1 MKFEI
6 GQELQVFS
14 DHVAPVLGVYEQAIF
29 IYLFRHSYL
38 EGSDKVTIGMRTAAK
53 KMGFGSGD
61 GSRPMSE
68 ATMTKKIQSLEDK
81 GLIKK
86 IDSGRTGTVL
96 HVKLPTETEYFR
108 IIEEA
113 PEALSVEDLD
123 FFKDPVGREAIL
135 IREGSRCFYC
145 FASLDRNNYVMEHVV
160 SRPEGDGGYKN
171 IVAACRSCNNKKSE
185 KSADTHLRNL
195 YRARVLSEEEFQER
209 LQALDDLGAG
219 KLIPDMDA
227 AVALETTHP

>member
-1 MKFEI
+1 MQFEI

-14 DHVAPVLGVYEQAIF
+14 DHVAPNLDVYEQAIF
-29 IYLFRHSYL
+29 VYLFRHSYL
-38 EGSDKVTIGMRTAAK
+38 EGSDEITIGLKSART
-53 KMGFGSGD
+53 KMGFGAGES
-61 GSRPMSE
+61 SRSMSE
-68 ATMTKKIQSLEDK
+68 STLTKKIQSLEDK
-81 GLIKK
+81 ELIKR
-86 IDSGRTGTVL
+86 INSGRTGTVL

-113 PEALSVEDLD
+113 PEALSIEAID
-123 FFKDPVGREAIL
+123 FFSDPVGRDAIL

-145 FASLDRNNYVMEHVV
+145 FASLDRNNYVMEHVT
-160 SRPEGDGGYKN
+160 SRPEGDGGYRN

-185 KSADTHLRNL
+185 RSAETHLRNL

-209 LQALDDLGAG
+209 LQALDDLVAG

-227 AVALETTHP
+227 CS